1 MTPAPFRTL
10 SAKIDANGNVWIAV
24 WRSISSTNRCAIYK
38 ISKTNTSVD
47 EYALENR
54 ALLQTSAIISIDTF
68 MDVAQNRLHVI
79 YSQGQGNSGT
89 ELLIFNCS
97 SNSLFVTP
105 RTIQHGT
112 TSVLNWNTKLVQS
125 SAASKEVAIVT
136 VNAGNGEFRLSRYT
150 IDPLLS
156 YGAETR
162 ARVNYTSLTSLNGSY
177 DVFFDNSFGFCI
189 VNFKTTNGLELI
201 KIPANFSSSTLP
213 SAPVSVINT
222 LPLAAQSGSIS
233 EYVDNTH
240 VFVTYIAND
249 GSNSVYLSKMRIS
262 DGSISDANSVVQQKI
277 STSLSSHNY
286 PAFDFYNS
294 VLNIFYTKDG
304 VSANT
309 STPHRVQY
317 GLQSTKMK
325 VEAQMFGSTFVTI
338 YDTTSGNN
346 IDNFTNNNLI
356 TLSATANTQ
365 IRFRVY
371 MESPTYLS
379 SQVTPTFRQLNIFTP
394 NSDPSA
400 YSATYVSKSLINN
413 KLISEVTLNAD
424 IETQTGSVTFEVS
437 NNGGVNWR
445 SISNNQTVS
454 FTTVG
459 SDLRLKSFISI
470 PANAGDNVNSTRL
483 HGFTV
488 TTSNVAQQSD
498 LVILNVNLMKTT
510 LQLNTLLTSN
520 RLGWTNMMVDTF
532 QDGTGVTLNGV
543 TLTNGTIA
551 GTGTVTSAIETAEI
565 NPVNSIV
572 IVAEKA
578 GTTTFEVSRDGGLT
592 WYIATPDT
600 ITVLD
605 GNESIKNQIQ
615 IKANMTSGTLYGW
628 AYLYA

>member
-1 MTPAPFRTL
+1 
-10 SAKIDANGNVWIAV
+10 
-24 WRSISSTNRCAIYK
+24 
-38 ISKTNTSVD
+38 
-47 EYALENR
+47 
-54 ALLQTSAIISIDTF
+54 
-68 MDVAQNRLHVI
+68 
-79 YSQGQGNSGT
+79 
-89 ELLIFNCS
+89 
-97 SNSLFVTP
+97 
-105 RTIQHGT
+105 
-112 TSVLNWNTKLVQS
+112 
-125 SAASKEVAIVT
+125 
-136 VNAGNGEFRLSRYT
+136 
-150 IDPLLS
+150 
-156 YGAETR
+156 
-162 ARVNYTSLTSLNGSY
+162 
-177 DVFFDNSFGFCI
+177 
-189 VNFKTTNGLELI
+189 
-201 KIPANFSSSTLP
+201 
-213 SAPVSVINT
+213 
-222 LPLAAQSGSIS
+222 
-233 EYVDNTH
+233 
-240 VFVTYIAND
+240 
-249 GSNSVYLSKMRIS
+249 
-262 DGSISDANSVVQQKI
+262 
-277 STSLSSHNY
+277 
-286 PAFDFYNS
+286 
-294 VLNIFYTKDG
+294 
-304 VSANT
+304 
-309 STPHRVQY
+309 
-317 GLQSTKMK
+317 
-325 VEAQMFGSTFVTI
+325 
-338 YDTTSGNN
+338 
-346 IDNFTNNNLI
+346 
-356 TLSATANTQ
+356 
-365 IRFRVY
+365 
-371 MESPTYLS
+371 
-379 SQVTPTFRQLNIFTP
+379 LNIFTP

-551 GTGTVTSAIETAEI
+551 GTGTVTSEIETAEI

-578 GTTTFEVSRDGGLT
+578 GTMTFEVSRDGGSN
-592 WYIATPDT
+592 WYLATPDT